1 MEKQNKNYLC
11 QNYLWYYGSFHT
23 WLLFK
28 QNMSVEFCA
37 INYVLLNIFHMV
49 FAVIILNYKNLM
61 AKENVIDFME
71 CILIV
76 K

>member
-1 MEKQNKNYLC
+1 
-11 QNYLWYYGSFHT
+11 
-23 WLLFK
+23 
-28 QNMSVEFCA
+28 MSVEFCA

-49 FAVIILNYKNLM
+49 FAIIILNYKNLM

-71 CILIV
+71 CLLIV